1 MSEQKPST
9 GALMAAGIIAFETGR
24 PSADRLRFAEII
36 DRETRVAE
44 LEETNASLGRSVEL
58 LNEETGTVSV

>member
-44 LEETNASLGRSVEL
+44 LEETMPIRLSHTGARS
-58 LNEETGTVSV
+58 

>member
-1 MSEQKPST
+1 MD
-9 GALMAAGIIAFETGR
+9 AGIIAFETGR